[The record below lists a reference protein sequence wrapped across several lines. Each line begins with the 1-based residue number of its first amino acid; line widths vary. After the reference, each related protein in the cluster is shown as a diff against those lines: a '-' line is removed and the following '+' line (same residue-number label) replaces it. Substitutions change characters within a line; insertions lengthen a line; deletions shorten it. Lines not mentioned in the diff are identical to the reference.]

1 MAQHKV
7 KTFGPAVTI
16 DICPKCEGVWLDTGE
31 LKKLIHNKKLT
42 DYLTKDIGTQSKSK
56 LVCPRCGGLMDLEF
70 ADDIEVDVCLTCNG
84 VWLDAGELHEL
95 KEKSKKGFKG
105 DDLEKAVE
113 RWEENVKNS
122 RGSFLKRLFRG

>member
-1 MAQHKV
+1 MSIKKEILSKKLDCPRCFVTMAQHKV

-70 ADDIEVDVCLTCNG
+70 ADDIEVDV
-84 VWLDAGELHEL
+84 ELENL
-95 KEKSKKGFKG
+95 W
-105 DDLEKAVE
+105 DLRAVGMVSGT
-113 RWEENVKNS
+113 R
-122 RGSFLKRLFRG
+122 